1 MCMRERARERE
12 KARERESESKGR
24 REGETEIERERGES
38 MIVCALLQ
46 NVACL
51 SARVL
56 VCEIVSIHAHMNKY
70 VSSYGPAPTIYVF
83 KCT

>member
-1 MCMRERARERE
+1 MYERAR
-12 KARERESESKGR
+12 ARERESEREREREQGKEGR
-24 REGETEIERERGES
+24 RDRDRERERGES

>member
-1 MCMRERARERE
+1 MRERARERE